1 MYNRKILQ
9 TRKYFRNFGLL
20 ENKFKTIYMN
30 FQNFANYK
38 KFNKNYNDEII
49 IANLSKSLGSF
60 ENFFGR
66 KLVKNY

>member
-1 MYNRKILQ
+1 
-9 TRKYFRNFGLL
+9 
-20 ENKFKTIYMN
+20 MN